1 MTAWEVS
8 SSSSSLFYGMVF
20 FFRTCPFVVERD
32 LDIKKLH
39 IMMNRRS
46 AGRVSLYTH
55 VQYSQPR
62 GGVESGGKC
71 AVVLLCYFVMLLCY
85 AVTLLCC
92 YASYPVTPLAAKA
105 VS

>member
-1 MTAWEVS
+1 M
-8 SSSSSLFYGMVF
+8 
-20 FFRTCPFVVERD
+20 VERD

-71 AVVLLCYFVMLLCY
+71 AVVLLCYAVMLRCYAVMLLCF
-85 AVTLLCC
+85 L
-92 YASYPVTPLAAKA
+92 SSNAARRKSRKLVVKA
-105 VS
+105 MF